1 MTDSVMGIK
10 MEKESVSGDTTP
22 DYPKTP
28 TAQSS
33 VGNIKLR
40 GSQESLSAITEADSV
55 ESAETGTSSL
65 NYPAPPLNSPMTQ
78 SEIGDCETPTPASI
92 VDRLEESI
100 AEKLRNLPGNL
111 ADYTPP
117 TSPVNQGDEGKTFH
131 CHGIDVKDFAVWHDP
146 PRPWGCYRLLT
157 PKRTERKRIE
167 RTISRRSE
175 DTATPVLTKP
185 KWGDRS
191 KDTSPGKENK
201 NIFTG
206 VFPEHSNWADF
217 ADQDVVVG
225 LKRLMMLAMDINKVE
240 PDKTVEQIYSQRLAK
255 LIMEGE
261 IKFDA
266 SLLQ

>member
-33 VGNIKLR
+33 VGNIKR
-40 GSQESLSAITEADSV
+40 RSSQESMSAITEAGSV

-65 NYPAPPLNSPMTQ
+65 NYPGPPLNSPMTQ
-78 SEIGDCETPTPASI
+78 SEIGDRETPTPASI

-117 TSPVNQGDEGKTFH
+117 TSPVNEGDEGKKFH

-175 DTATPVLTKP
+175 DTATPVLTKF

-191 KDTSPGKENK
+191 KDTSPGKTNV
-201 NIFTG
+201 FSG

-217 ADQDVVVG
+217 ADQDVMVG
-225 LKRLMMLAMDINKVE
+225 LKRMMMLARDVNKID
-240 PDKTVEQIYSQRLAK
+240 PSKTVEHIYSERLAK
-255 LIMEGE
+255 LITEAE
-261 IKFDA
+261 IKFDK
-266 SLLQ
+266 SFLE

>member
-33 VGNIKLR
+33 VGNLKRR

-78 SEIGDCETPTPASI
+78 SEIGDRETPTPASI

-100 AEKLRNLPGNL
+100 AEKLRNLSGNL

-117 TSPVNQGDEGKTFH
+117 TSPVNEGDE
-131 CHGIDVKDFAVWHDP
+131 
-146 PRPWGCYRLLT
+146 
-157 PKRTERKRIE
+157 ERKRIE

-240 PDKTVEQIYSQRLAK
+240 PNKTVERIYSERLAK
-255 LIMEGE
+255 LIKEGE
-261 IKFDA
+261 IKFDT
-266 SLLQ
+266 SFLQ

>member
-33 VGNIKLR
+33 VGNIKRR

-78 SEIGDCETPTPASI
+78 SEIGDHETPTPASI

-100 AEKLRNLPGNL
+100 AEKLRNLSGNL

-117 TSPVNQGDEGKTFH
+117 TSPVNEGDEGKKFH

-175 DTATPVLTKP
+175 DTATPVLKKP
-185 KWGDRS
+185 QWGDRS
-191 KDTSPGKENK
+191 KEAANGKT
-201 NIFTG
+201 I
-206 VFPEHSNWADF
+206 FPEHSNWANF
-217 ADQDVVVG
+217 AEEDVVTG
-225 LKRLMMLAMDINKVE
+225 LQRLARLARDENMVNAS
-240 PDKTVEQIYSQRLAK
+240 KTVEQIYSYRLAK
-255 LIMEGE
+255 LIQGAE
-261 IKFDA
+261 ITFDKNA
-266 SLLQ
+266 LQ